1 MSGTHLKKCCISLI
15 SNLRNTSFE
24 NWTLVFCFSI
34 RFAKIELCTAG
45 MGSRHGAQH
54 CQHYLW
60 TGMIYAY
67 CLIHL
72 ELFLM
77 HFMMIFVLFLLSA
90 ELFSPWHEATTTC
103 NSYSKQFRVLAG
115 IRRYLCLW
123 VFGWQR
129 LSEFLLLLWRMQ
141 IRILEKRTYSHRH
154 LGTGL
159 ILTGLFPY
167 IIPALQLGLL
177 GGIPLSLTLLPG
189 DKWRALDSPLN
200 FHHPQTSS
208 D

>member
-1 MSGTHLKKCCISLI
+1 MSSTHLKKSWISLI
-15 SNLRNTSFE
+15 SNLRNTNLE

-34 RFAKIELCTAG
+34 RFAKIELSVAG
-45 MGSRHGAQH
+45 IGEQAWGIVLS
-54 CQHYLW
+54 HYLW
-60 TGMIYAY
+60 TAVIYAY
-67 CLIHL
+67 SLIHL
-72 ELFLM
+72 ELSLM

-103 NSYSKQFRVLAG
+103 NSYSKQFCILAG

-159 ILTGLFPY
+159 IFTGLFPY

-189 DKWRALDSPLN
+189 DKWRALGSPLH
-200 FHHPQTSS
+200 FHRPQTSS

>member
-1 MSGTHLKKCCISLI
+1 MSSTHLKTCWISLI
-15 SNLRNTSFE
+15 SHLRNTSFE
-24 NWTLVFCFSI
+24 HWTLVFCFSI
-34 RFAKIELCTAG
+34 RFAEIELSTAG
-45 MGSRHGAQH
+45 MGEQAWGTAL
-54 CQHYLW
+54 LW
-60 TGMIYAY
+60 TGIIYAN

-72 ELFLM
+72 ELSLM
-77 HFMMIFVLFLLSA
+77 HFMMTFVLFLLSA

-103 NSYSKQFRVLAG
+103 KGYSKQFRVLAG

-200 FHHPQTSS
+200 FHRPQTSS